1 MRSLNRHWLNSGG
14 ICLLA
19 VLGATAEPA
28 QALSM
33 REAVRDAIQNYPTI
47 IAAQAERNIAAFDI
61 NSAKGKHYPTVDMT
75 GSRRLTGDTDNRF
88 GPRIRLNL
96 WASGAIDAEIE
107 REEWR
112 EKSLG
117 NMTQVTREGVA
128 FDVITAYLDT
138 VRARLL
144 RDTALRNLKRHSD
157 LVEDFREISRLDKG
171 RRFDLVQ
178 SKARMEQ
185 VRFAVAERETEVSLA
200 RESLARFYSQP
211 FDTNSLRE
219 PATLAE
225 PNAVTADSM
234 RVMSEKH
241 PAVIAARHRYQS
253 AQANVKVAKGAR
265 GPRLD
270 VEARAGA
277 DSFSQLTMSWPAFD
291 ISAGANQDA
300 AEAALVGVQAEV
312 DEQLRL
318 VGEQQRIAL
327 QAYKSARER
336 ENIAQGQVDIAEQLV
351 TVYREQFGIGR
362 RNLLDL
368 LNAYAELA
376 SAESATQSSRID
388 TLLARYQMEHASGRL
403 TLLFEE
409 RPGTGSNPVR
419 INN

>member
-1 MRSLNRHWLNSGG
+1 MTKTNRRWLDALSV
-14 ICLLA
+14 CALTA
-19 VLGATAEPA
+19 VIAYPSPA
-28 QALSM
+28 SALSM
-33 REAVRDAIQNYPTI
+33 RDAVRYALQNYPSI
-47 IAAQAERNIAAFDI
+47 IAAQAERRIASFDI
-61 NSAKGKHYPTVDMT
+61 DRAKGKHYPTVDMA

-88 GPRIRLNL
+88 GPRIRLNV

-107 REEWR
+107 REQWR

-117 NMTQVTREGVA
+117 NMEQNTRENIA
-128 FDVITAYLDT
+128 FDVITAYLEV
-138 VRARLL
+138 VRSKLL
-144 RDTALRNLKRHSD
+144 RETAARNLKRHGD
-157 LVEDFREISRLDKG
+157 LVDDFREIAKLDKG

-185 VRFAVAERETEVSLA
+185 VRFAVAERDSEASRA
-200 RESLARFYSQP
+200 RETLTRFYPEP
-211 FDTNSLRE
+211 FEFDRVRE

-225 PNAVTADSM
+225 PGNTSADAFATL
-234 RVMSEKH
+234 SEKH
-241 PAVIAARHRYQS
+241 PAVVAARQRYQS
-253 AQANVKVAKGAR
+253 AQANVKVAKGSR
-265 GPRLD
+265 GPRFD
-270 VEARAGA
+270 VETRAGA

-291 ISAGANQDA
+291 ISAGANEDA
-300 AEAALVGVQAEV
+300 AQAALVGVQAEV

-318 VGEQQRIAL
+318 VGEQQRIAF

-403 TLLFEE
+403 TMLFEE
-409 RPGTGSNPVR
+409 RPGAGSKPV
-419 INN
+419 NADK